1 MKVRNFYNLIPFS
14 LIVGAGVFLLG
25 LSLMGLW
32 ALAMPGVIPSPL
44 VQGPFTESL
53 SQFEA
58 TKLALAVAALA
69 GLLASRSGRATQ
81 RAGVQ
86 A

>member
-1 MKVRNFYNLIPFS
+1 MKVRNIYELIPFS
-14 LIVGAGVFLLG
+14 LLVAAGVFVLG

-32 ALAMPGVIPSPL
+32 ALAMPEVIPSPL

-53 SQFEA
+53 SGFEA

-81 RAGVQ
+81 RTRVQ